1 MAAPA
6 KVASLLGAAGGST
19 TVSAAALSTAPG
31 RRRRAPA
38 RLRRRWSWFRRDGT
52 LPGKAARVIHAG
64 AALWVGKNA
73 GVGTLR
79 EAISRGVDDHGYRAG
94 ARLMAA
100 ALAARRGDGLIA
112 GVPGA
117 AAELVVPA
125 APGAR
130 G

>member
-31 RRRRAPA
+31 RRPPSSRPAAAP
-38 RLRRRWSWFRRDGT
+38 LVVVPPGWDP
-52 LPGKAARVIHAG
+52 PGKAARVIHAG

-100 ALAARRGDGLIA
+100 ALAAGRGDGLIA